1 MRHAVNGSILGM
13 LLLAAAPAAAQ
24 SMVELGAAMGVH
36 GALNGAGASSGGSV
50 AMKAR
55 ETIQSHAPSGSG
67 GWVDAG
73 DGHGSTGGTS
83 GKAWATASSGPTGG
97 SGKSGWATPSSGP
110 RVASTGGGW
119 SSPGSGAGKNAWV
132 SRNQPGGVTGRH

>member
-55 ETIQSHAPSGSG
+55 ETIQSHAASGTG

-73 DGHGSTGGTS
+73 DGRGSTGGTP
-83 GKAWATASSGPTGG
+83 GKAWATAGSGPTSGAGKGWATASSGPR
-97 SGKSGWATPSSGP
+97 A
-110 RVASTGGGW
+110 ASTGGW
-119 SSPGSGAGKNAWV
+119 SSQSSGGGKNAWV
-132 SRNQPGGVTGRH
+132 SRNQPGGATGRR